1 MVEVFLGEHYIR
13 HGIGIPPRLPVF
25 FNPSL
30 RENVVDVFAGGFAE
44 PGVVHLHDTVVLQ
57 VPGALGDEQAEDG
70 F

>member
-1 MVEVFLGEHYIR
+1 M
-13 HGIGIPPRLPVF
+13 F

-44 PGVVHLHDTVVLQ
+44 PGVVHLHDTIVLE
-57 VPGALGDEQAEDG
+57 VAGALGDEQAEDG